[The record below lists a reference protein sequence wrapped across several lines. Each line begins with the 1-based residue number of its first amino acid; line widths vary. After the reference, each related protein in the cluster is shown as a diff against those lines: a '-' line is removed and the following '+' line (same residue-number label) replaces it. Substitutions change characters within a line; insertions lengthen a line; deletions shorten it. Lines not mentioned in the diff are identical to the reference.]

1 MKLSELYSKIQEA
14 GDVHAYAVSLAAPD
28 SDGVDVD
35 LAEVGRVEIHAEQGQ
50 ARLYPASTATDVDSI
65 EPEPYLGMVLSQLPS
80 IVSAENDLRLMVE
93 IPLLRNDSGND
104 RVSLVEVNGIHIG
117 RDSEEVWFL
126 VRPPSEYASGLL
138 PA

>member
-1 MKLSELYSKIQEA
+1 MKLTELYAIVQAA

-35 LAEVGRVEIHAEQGQ
+35 LAAVGRVEIDPEAGE

-65 EPEPYLGMVLSQLPS
+65 EPEPFLGMVLSQLPLE
-80 IVSAENDLRLMVE
+80 VGAENDLRLMVE
-93 IPLLRNDSGND
+93 VPLMRDESGHD
-104 RVSLVEVNGIHIG
+104 RVSLVEINGLHIG
-117 RDSEEVWFL
+117 RESEEVWFL
-126 VRPPSEYASGLL
+126 VRPASEYASGLL

>member
-1 MKLSELYSKIQEA
+1 MKLSELYAQVQAA

-35 LAEVGRVEIHAEQGQ
+35 LAAIGRVEVDPELSE

-65 EPEPYLGMVLSQLPS
+65 EPEPFLGMIMSQLPFD
-80 IVSAENDLRLMVE
+80 VSDDNDLRLMVE
-93 IPLLRNDSGND
+93 VPLLRDESGHD
-104 RVSLVEVNGIHIG
+104 RVSLVEINGLHIG
-117 RDSEEVWFL
+117 RESEEVWLL
-126 VRPPSEYASGLL
+126 VRPASEYASGLL